1 VRVRRCLDLR
11 ARTVGFGR
19 RALVV
24 LAQRGNIFGLQIV
37 NDFLGSRIGAR
48 QRLIIVL
55 PRLLGVLLR
64 KRGVLARADLLRGSL
79 RDDRLTALVAETTV
93 VHGRLLVEDV
103 RLLLLLLRNLLLL
116 LVLFLII

>member
-1 VRVRRCLDLR
+1 
-11 ARTVGFGR
+11 
-19 RALVV
+19 V
-24 LAQRGNIFGLQIV
+24 LAQRGNIFG
-37 NDFLGSRIGAR
+37 
-48 QRLIIVL
+48 
-55 PRLLGVLLR
+55 LLGVLLR